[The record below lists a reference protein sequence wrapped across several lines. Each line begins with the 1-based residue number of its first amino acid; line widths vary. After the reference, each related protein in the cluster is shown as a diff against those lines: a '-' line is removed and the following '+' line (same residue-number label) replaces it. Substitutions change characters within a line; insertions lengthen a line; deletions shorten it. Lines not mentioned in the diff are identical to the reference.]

1 MPSKTSTDGDDPIA
15 NTVKTKARLEVRQAK
30 LKDVREIADLVRR
43 AYVALPPYTLG
54 EIRGQLNNYRDG
66 CFVAKLDGVI
76 VGYCASMRLSANVAM
91 SNHTWD
97 EVTGNG
103 FGSRHDPTGD
113 WLYGYEMCVDPKVR
127 GTRIGRRLYE
137 ERRALAERLDL
148 AGIVFGGRMPGLAN
162 AMRRK
167 RNRAETPEEYL
178 AAVIDNKIHDPVLR
192 FQLANGFEPQGIL
205 ENYLPED
212 KKSKAFAVRMIWRNP
227 YVDADAPRKHRLP
240 RDVESVRIAT
250 CQLQARAVTGF
261 DEFMRHVEYFVDVA
275 ADYESDFILFP
286 ELFTLMLLSAQE
298 KELSPMEAIEAL
310 SDYTPRIRKALSEMA
325 LNYNINI
332 IGGSHPTRM
341 DDGDIHNVAY
351 VCLRDGSIHAQEKIH
366 PTPNEAYWWNIKGG
380 DSIDAIPT
388 DCGPIGVLICYD
400 SEFPELARRLV
411 DEGARIIFVPF
422 CTDSRQ
428 GYMRVRYCAQ
438 ARAIENQCFTVLS
451 GNVGNLPNVANM
463 DIQYAQSCIL
473 TPCDFPFA
481 RDGIAAEASEN
492 VETLTISDVNLAD
505 LSWARA
511 EGTVRNLHD
520 RRFDLYQIEW
530 DKRVGQVS
538 PRIGEEPDE
547 AAGQDTKPM
556 GPKSPGGG

>member
-1 MPSKTSTDGDDPIA
+1 MASRS
-15 NTVKTKARLEVRQAK
+15 KARLEIRQAK
-30 LKDVREIADLVRR
+30 LIKDVRAIGELVRR
-43 AYVALPPYTLG
+43 AYDDLPAYTQG
-54 EIRGQLNNYRDG
+54 EIRGQINNYPEG
-66 CFVAKLDGVI
+66 CFVAKLDGEV
-76 VGYCASMRLSANVAM
+76 VGYCASMRLDARVAL
-91 SNHTWD
+91 SDHTWD

-113 WLYGYEMCVDPKVR
+113 WLYGYEMCVDPQVR
-127 GTRIGRRLYE
+127 GTRLGRRLYE

-148 AGIVFGGRMPGLAN
+148 TGIVFGGRMPGYAR
-162 AMRRK
+162 AKRRK
-167 RNRAETPEEYL
+167 TNRAETPQEYL
-178 AAVIDNKIHDPVLR
+178 DLVIENRIHDPVLR
-192 FQLANGFEPQGIL
+192 FQLANGFEPDGIL
-205 ENYLPED
+205 PKYLPED
-212 KKSKAFAVRMIWRNP
+212 KASRGNAVKMVWRNP
-227 YVDADAPRKHRLP
+227 YVDSDAPPKHRLP

-250 CQLQARAVTGF
+250 CQLQSRAVSGF
-261 DEFMRHVEYFVDVA
+261 DEFMKQIEYFVDVA
-275 ADYESDFILFP
+275 ADYEADFIVFP
-286 ELFTLMLLSAQE
+286 EMFTVMLLSAE
-298 KELSPMEAIEAL
+298 DRELTPLEAIEAL
-310 SDYTPRIRKALSEMA
+310 SDYTPRIRQRLSEMA
-325 LNYNINI
+325 LAYNINI

-341 DDGDIHNVAY
+341 ADGDIHNVAY

-428 GYMRVRYCAQ
+428 GYMRVRYCSQ
-438 ARAIENQCFTVLS
+438 ARAIENQCFVVMS

-511 EGTVRNLHD
+511 EGTVMNLAD
-520 RRFDLYQIEW
+520 RRFDLYRIEW
-530 DKRVGQVS
+530 DKRVGNIKD
-538 PRIGEEPDE
+538 PLGEESTTGISRPL
-547 AAGQDTKPM
+547 
-556 GPKSPGGG
+556 GPPSAGGG

>member
-1 MPSKTSTDGDDPIA
+1 MATS
-15 NTVKTKARLEVRQAK
+15 NKARLEVRQARPA
-30 LKDVREIADLVRR
+30 DVRAIADLVRR
-43 AYVALPPYTLG
+43 AYTDLPAYTHG
-54 EIRGQLNNYRDG
+54 EIRGQLNNYPEG
-66 CFVAKLDGVI
+66 CFVAKLDGKL
-76 VGYCASMRLSANVAM
+76 VGYCASMRLSERVAF
-91 SNHTWD
+91 SNGSWD
-97 EVTGNG
+97 ELTGNG
-103 FGSRHDPTGD
+103 FGSRHNAKGS
-113 WLYGYEMCVDPKVR
+113 WLYGYEMCVDPKTR

-137 ERRALAERLDL
+137 ERRALAERLELD
-148 AGIVFGGRMPGLAN
+148 GIVFGGRMPGLAR

-167 RNRAETPEEYL
+167 RDHAETPQDYL
-178 AAVIDNKIHDPVLR
+178 DMVLDSKIHDPVLR
-192 FQLANGFEPQGIL
+192 FQLANGFEPQGII

-212 KKSKAFAVRMIWRNP
+212 KQSKAFAVRMVWRNP
-227 YVDADAPRKHRLP
+227 YVDTDAPKSHRVP

-250 CQLQARAVTGF
+250 CQLQARAVSDF
-261 DEFMRHVEYFVDVA
+261 DEFMRQVRYFVDVA
-275 ADYESDFILFP
+275 ADYEADFIVFP
-286 ELFTLMLLSAQE
+286 ELFTLMLLSAE
-298 KELSPMEAIEAL
+298 EEELSPMEAIEAL
-310 SDYTPRIRKALSEMA
+310 SKYTPKIRTALSEMA

-332 IGGSHPTRM
+332 IGGSHPTRLE
-341 DDGDIHNVAY
+341 DGDIHNIAY
-351 VCLRDGSIHAQEKIH
+351 VCLRDGSIHSQEKIH

-380 DSIDAIPT
+380 DSIDAIQT

-428 GYMRVRYCAQ
+428 GYMRVRYCAA
-438 ARAIENQCFTVLS
+438 ARAIENQCYVVMS

-511 EGTVRNLHD
+511 EGTVQNLAD
-520 RRFDLYQIEW
+520 RRFDLYRIEW

-538 PRIGEEPDE
+538 PRIGED
-547 AAGQDTKPM
+547 QDGETQPM
-556 GPKSPGGG
+556 GRHSPGGG

>member
-1 MPSKTSTDGDDPIA
+1 MSKPVKRKPSAKAEGEK
-15 NTVKTKARLEVRQAK
+15 VGKARLIIRRAK
-30 LKDVREIADLVRR
+30 IKDIRGIATLVRR
-43 AYVALPPYTLG
+43 AYTDLPPYKQS
-54 EIRGQLNNYRDG
+54 EIRGQINNFPEG
-66 CFVAKLDGVI
+66 CFVAQLDDEI
-76 VGYCASMRLSANVAM
+76 VGYCATMQLPEPVAFGPHDWEEI
-91 SNHTWD
+91 S
-97 EVTGNG
+97 GNG
-103 FGSRHDPTGD
+103 YGSRHDPTGD
-113 WLYGYEMCVDPKVR
+113 WLYGYEMCVDPSVR
-127 GTRIGRRLYE
+127 GVRIGRRLYE
-137 ERRALAERLDL
+137 ERRALAEERELT
-148 AGIVFGGRMPGLAN
+148 GIVFGGRMPGYTRAR
-162 AMRRK
+162 RRK
-167 RNRAETPEEYL
+167 RDRVATPQDYL
-178 AAVIDNKIHDPVLR
+178 DRVIEGKLHDPVLR

-212 KKSKAFAVRMIWRNP
+212 KASKTHAVRMVWRNP
-227 YVDADAPRKHRLP
+227 YIDSDAPRKHRIP
-240 RDVESVRIAT
+240 RDVEGVRIAT
-250 CQLQARAVTGF
+250 CQLQARAVSGF
-261 DEFMRHVEYFVDVA
+261 DEFMKHVEYFVDVA
-275 ADYESDFILFP
+275 ADYEADFIVFP
-286 ELFTLMLLSAQE
+286 ELFTLMLLSAE
-298 KELSPMEAIEAL
+298 EEELNPLEAIEAL
-310 SDYTPRIRKALSEMA
+310 SKYTPRIRKALSEMA

-366 PTPNEAYWWNIKGG
+366 PTPNEAYWWNIRGG

-428 GYMRVRYCAQ
+428 GYMRVRYCAA
-438 ARAIENQCFTVLS
+438 ARAIENQCYVVMS
-451 GNVGNLPNVANM
+451 GNVGNLPNVHNM

-505 LSWARA
+505 LQWARA
-511 EGTVRNLHD
+511 EGTVQNLAD
-520 RRFDLYQIEW
+520 RRFDLYRIEW

-538 PRIGEEPDE
+538 GRIGEVPGE
-547 AAGQDTKPM
+547 AASQDGAPK
-556 GPKSPGGG
+556 GPHTPGGG